1 MSGPQ
6 RFQHQ
11 PKAFGLNRHTILLL
25 VGFVALGI
33 VFSLAFAHYGWAL
46 IE

>member
-6 RFQHQ
+6 RFLHE

-25 VGFVALGI
+25 VGLVALGI
-33 VFSLAFAHYGWAL
+33 VVSLAFAYYGWAP

>member
-6 RFQHQ
+6 RFDHE
-11 PKAFGLNRHTILLL
+11 PKAIRLNRRTILLL

-33 VFSLAFAHYGWAL
+33 VVSLAFAHYGWVP